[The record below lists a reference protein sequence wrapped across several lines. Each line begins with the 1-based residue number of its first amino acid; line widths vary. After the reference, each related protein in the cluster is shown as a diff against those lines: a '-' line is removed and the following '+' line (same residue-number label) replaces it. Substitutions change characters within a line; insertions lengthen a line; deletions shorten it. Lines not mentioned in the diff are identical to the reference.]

1 LRDVPIGLSRVVPRF
16 SGDERAYPYDAQR
29 GPSRTQ
35 RLAAVVGATL
45 QAIRVAGS
53 TPGSTPRHGARRRGS
68 APTSVTVAIAVQ
80 LTRTAT
86 SQLSRLHFRTAS
98 SRVATLRRRSFAER
112 RLVTAFVLSLV
123 LVASVLAGARP
134 LEPLGATT
142 GSGTGENARIAGL
155 EGPDYIAG
163 SAPAAGERNDS
174 VDAGIAYDAASID
187 QADQSAGEQG
197 APYLPDGTLLKPV
210 AVNGTLPNLLRA
222 DVTRYTV
229 RSGDTLTA
237 IASRFHVSFYTLWW
251 ANKLTSK
258 DALKVGSELLIPP
271 VTGIL
276 WTVKEGDTLAS
287 IASATKGDI
296 GAIREFNALTS
307 DQLIIGQE
315 IMVPNGRGDP
325 IPTPKP
331 APKAVAPKVVSGGTA
346 PSQYSGGTLRW
357 PVAGGYI
364 SQYFSSYHHAIDI
377 AAPYGTS
384 VMAAAGGKV
393 TWAGWRNNCGGYQIW
408 VDHGNGMSTGYYHLS
423 AILVGAGSYVA
434 RGQQIGRIGESGCA
448 TGPHLHFEVWVGG
461 PMYNGG
467 TQVNPLL
474 YL

>member
-1 LRDVPIGLSRVVPRF
+1 MGRVGARF
-16 SGDERAYPYDAQR
+16 AGDENAYPNRAQR
-29 GPSRTQ
+29 GPSLTQ
-35 RLAAVVGATL
+35 RLAAVVAGTL
-45 QAIRVAGS
+45 QDIRVARSTSGS
-53 TPGSTPRHGARRRGS
+53 TARHGARRRGS
-68 APTSVTVAIAVQ
+68 APTSYTLAIAVQ
-80 LTRTAT
+80 LTRAAS
-86 SQLSRLHFRTAS
+86 SQLSHLRLRTAS

-134 LEPLGATT
+134 LEPLGATI
-142 GSGTGENARIAGL
+142 GAGMGESARIAGL
-155 EGPDYIAG
+155 EDLPDYVAD
-163 SAPAAGERNDS
+163 SAPAAGERNNS
-174 VDAGIAYDAASID
+174 VDAGIAYDAAAID
-187 QADQSAGEQG
+187 GAEQSSVGQG

-210 AVNGTLPNLLRA
+210 AVNASLPNLLRP

-229 RSGDTLTA
+229 KSGDTLTG
-237 IASRFHVSFYTLWW
+237 IASRFHVSMSTLWW

-258 DALKVGSELLIPP
+258 DQLKVGKELLIPP

-276 WTVKEGDTLAS
+276 WTVKEGDTLVS
-287 IASATKGDI
+287 IASATKGNI
-296 GAIREFNALTS
+296 EIIREFNGLTS
-307 DQLIIGQE
+307 DELIIGQE
-315 IMVPNGRGDP
+315 LMVPNGRGAA

-331 APKAVAPKVVSGGTA
+331 AAKTAPVTRSVSG
-346 PSQYSGGTLRW
+346 PSAYSGGTLRW

-384 VMAAAGGKV
+384 VMAAAYGKV
-393 TWAGWRNNCGGYQIW
+393 IWAGWRNNCGGYQIW

-423 AILVGAGSYVA
+423 AILVGAGSYVG

-467 TQVNPLL
+467 TQVNPLN

>member
-1 LRDVPIGLSRVVPRF
+1 MSRVGTRF
-16 SGDERAYPYDAQR
+16 AGDESAYPNTTQR
-29 GPSRTQ
+29 GPSLSQ
-35 RLAAVVGATL
+35 RLAAVVTSTL
-45 QAIRVAGS
+45 QALRVAAS
-53 TPGSTPRHGARRRGS
+53 TPGSAPRHGARRRGG
-68 APTSVTVAIAVQ
+68 APTSFTLAIAVRV
-80 LTRTAT
+80 TRAAS
-86 SQLSRLHFRTAS
+86 SQLSRLHSRTAS

-134 LEPLGATT
+134 LEPLGAAT
-142 GSGTGENARIAGL
+142 GAGAGENARIAGL
-155 EGPDYIAG
+155 EDFPDYVAG
-163 SAPAAGERNDS
+163 SAPAAGERDNS
-174 VDAGIAYDAASID
+174 VDAGIAYDAAAINEAQ
-187 QADQSAGEQG
+187 QATGGEG

-210 AVNGTLPNLLRA
+210 AVNGTLPNLLRP

-229 RSGDTLTA
+229 KSGDTLTG
-237 IASRFHVSFYTLWW
+237 IASRFHVSMSTLWW

-258 DALKVGSELLIPP
+258 DDLKVGHELIIPP

-287 IASATKGDI
+287 IASATKGNV
-296 GAIREFNALTS
+296 AVIREFNGLTS
-307 DQLIIGQE
+307 DELIIGQE
-315 IMVPNGRGDP
+315 LMVPNGRGEA

-331 APKAVAPKVVSGGTA
+331 APKAAPVTRAAGGGST
-346 PSQYSGGTLRW
+346 YSGGTLRW

-377 AAPYGTS
+377 AAPSGTS
-384 VMAAAGGKV
+384 VMASAYGKV
-393 TWAGWRNNCGGYQIW
+393 IWAGWRNNCGGYQIW

-423 AILVGAGSYVA
+423 AILVGAGSYVG
-434 RGQQIGRIGESGCA
+434 RGQQIGRVGESGCA

>member
-1 LRDVPIGLSRVVPRF
+1 MGRVGPRF
-16 SGDERAYPYDAQR
+16 AGDENAYPNTAQR
-29 GPSRTQ
+29 GPSLSE
-35 RLAAVVGATL
+35 RLAAVVAGTL
-45 QAIRVAGS
+45 QDIRVARS
-53 TPGSTPRHGARRRGS
+53 SPGSGSRHGARRRGTV
-68 APTSVTVAIAVQ
+68 PTSYTVAIAVR
-80 LTRTAT
+80 LTRAAS
-86 SQLSRLHFRTAS
+86 SQLSHMRFRTAS

-134 LEPLGATT
+134 LEPLGGTIGA
-142 GSGTGENARIAGL
+142 GTGQNARIGAL
-155 EGPDYIAG
+155 EDLPDYVAD
-163 SAPAAGERNDS
+163 SAPAAGERNNS
-174 VDAGIAYDAASID
+174 VDAGIAYDAGAIDAAEQAS
-187 QADQSAGEQG
+187 SGQG

-210 AVNGTLPNLLRA
+210 AVSGSLPNLLRA

-229 RSGDTLTA
+229 KSGDTLTG
-237 IASRFHVSFYTLWW
+237 IASRFHVTMSTLWW

-258 DALKVGSELLIPP
+258 DQLKVGLEIVIPP

-287 IASATKGDI
+287 IATATKGNV
-296 GAIREFNALTS
+296 AVIREFNGLTS
-307 DQLIIGQE
+307 DELIIGQE
-315 IMVPNGRGDP
+315 LMVPNGRGEA

-331 APKAVAPKVVSGGTA
+331 APKAVAPRVVSGGSA

-377 AAPYGTS
+377 AASYGTS

-393 TWAGWRNNCGGYQIW
+393 IWAGWRNNCGGYQIW

-423 AILVGAGSYVA
+423 AILVGAGSYVG

-467 TQVNPLL
+467 TQVNPLR